1 MSHYIID
8 HPSGKVAYGFCFEF
22 QQYFLELKHGTD
34 EAKEF
39 TNRSKILELIDVLE
53 IEIPDQHLTRLV
65 FDLPF

>member
-34 EAKEF
+34 QAEEF
-39 TNRSKILELIDVLE
+39 NNRSKILELIDVLE